1 MINFAFSDLLFILPA
16 IIISL
21 SFHEF
26 SHAFSAYQLG
36 DSTAKNAG
44 RLSLNPLRH
53 IDPIGLLAL
62 MFFRFGWAKPVP
74 VNPYQ
79 FRNVDEKTG
88 MLLTALAG
96 PMSNVLLCFIG
107 VGVFTFIPDYFL
119 YTMPWLYRF
128 LVYFCSINA
137 SLAFFNL
144 IPVPPLDGSKILFGL
159 LPDRFYHGAQV
170 VEQYGFVIL
179 LLLIFGNVPS
189 RIIGPLS
196 NGLVNSFVKLFS
208 LFN

>member
-1 MINFAFSDLLFILPA
+1 MINLSFSDLLFILPA

-159 LPDRFYHGAQV
+159 LPDRFYHGAQI

-196 NGLVNSFVKLFS
+196 SGLVNSFVKLFA

>member
-1 MINFAFSDLLFILPA
+1 MINFSFSDLLFILPA

-159 LPDRFYHGAQV
+159 LPDRFYHGAQI

-196 NGLVNSFVKLFS
+196 NGLVNSFVKLFG

>member
-1 MINFAFSDLLFILPA
+1 MINFISDLLLILPA

-62 MFFRFGWAKPVP
+62 IFFRFGWAKPVP

-79 FRNVDEKTG
+79 FRDVDEKTG

-107 VGVFTFIPDYFL
+107 VGIYTFIPNHVF
-119 YTMPWLYRF
+119 YTVPLLSRF
-128 LVYFCSINA
+128 LASFCSINA

-144 IPVPPLDGSKILFGL
+144 LPVPPLDGSKILFGL
-159 LPDRFYHGAQV
+159 LPDRFYHGAQI
-170 VEQYGFVIL
+170 VEQYGFIIL
-179 LLLIFGNVPS
+179 LLLIYSNVPS

-196 NGLVNSFVKLFS
+196 SGLINSFSKLFGF
-208 LFN
+208 FN